1 MSRRQEL
8 AAKRA
13 LLVARCEQQRGDL
26 SLSAGGVTHSLRRVD
41 ATVNVARRAASHP
54 LLLAGVIVAV
64 VVIIRPRRLL
74 QGLTFGVSAAMA
86 ARRASALLGSI
97 SVSH

>member
-13 LLVARCEQQRGDL
+13 MLVARCEQQRSDL
-26 SLSAGGVTHSLRRVD
+26 TVSAGGVTHSLRRVD
-41 ATVNVARRAASHP
+41 AAVSVARRAVSHP

-64 VVIIRPRRLL
+64 VAILRPRRLL
-74 QGLTFGVSAAMA
+74 QGLTWGLSAAVA

-97 SVSH
+97 SASH